1 MMGIPTHSPLI
12 DTKYQRRGPM
22 SYTYSAFISY
32 RHLPKDIAAAKAVQQ
47 ALETYRIPADIQ
59 RKVGRKKLNRCFRDQ
74 DEMPIA
80 DDLGSSITKALNES
94 EWLIVICTPELPNSL
109 WCLREVSY
117 FIEIGRRDRIIPILV
132 EGEPK
137 TSFPPQIVWNE
148 TEEGREEVEPLA
160 ADLRG
165 NMRKQL
171 RTEKLRIVARMLNLN
186 YNDLKKREKERELRN
201 RLALVSAI
209 LAVALCFA
217 GYAIYKNKILTEE
230 RNASARNATQ
240 LLIEKSVRSTAERE
254 LGSGL
259 SYALQAYE
267 GSRIFGEEYDE
278 GISAALEAAMY
289 PEMFSSIGSLRDNG
303 ILHRWATLSNDGK
316 YIACRQADRSLQIY
330 SSTTGEKLY
339 TIRNFGWF
347 GKSAPDLSP
356 DNRYVCRFQ
365 EEGVTLYDIAD
376 GTEVLQASPPEG
388 WVVSYDGLTVL
399 NQIPVSQTDT
409 GAAGLFDPF
418 TGKISALEGITLSG
432 TDQDRVAMHRS
443 GRRLVWSNG
452 TESWIV
458 DAETGEILLTLRAAL
473 SSEMSI
479 YAGMYTGGYTE
490 DDWYFRYWNGEAYV
504 YLRWDTLE
512 EVYRNGSAGV
522 LSPDGTLFATTNG
535 TSGFTLWD
543 AQTGEELWT
552 EGHNSG
558 NTLYSIAFVDDD
570 TLLASHEEFQI
581 YRLHDHAT
589 VYDSGKE
596 RTTYGYDFAAGR
608 LVMALRAGGCLV
620 NLLPE
625 KNDVLPHMT
634 VETRDGFPAENLAGL
649 TTMEILTGY
658 WDGMFV
664 NQDWSAQ
671 EPQEQGLRYTFE
683 DREYVLHPVN
693 GVMTPF
699 VYVSPDGKWQ
709 AMIRDEE
716 VDIFRA
722 EEGPEP
728 VMTIPGNGYM
738 RLCVAMGGDL
748 LALGSYVE
756 NLILYDL
763 STGDCLGSVDTGAMC
778 MSIQF
783 SRDARHVIAYSAM
796 TSRVTV
802 ASTQNFAPIMRI
814 PVQDPYAIPS
824 VGFTEEGTEAVVL
837 YPDGHADVGLMYENL
852 DTLVKKAKQ
861 YTE

>member
-1 MMGIPTHSPLI
+1 
-12 DTKYQRRGPM
+12 M

-32 RHLPKDIAAAKAVQQ
+32 RHLPKDSAAAKAVQQ

-59 RKVGRKKLNRCFRDQ
+59 KKVGKKKLNRCFRDQ

-94 EWLIVICTPELPNSL
+94 EWLLVICTPDLLDSP

-117 FIEIGRRDRIIPILV
+117 FIEIGRKDRIIPVLV

-165 NMRKQL
+165 NMKKQL

-186 YNDLKKREKERELRN
+186 YNDLKKREKERELKK

-209 LAVALCFA
+209 LAVVLCFA
-217 GYAIYKNKILTEE
+217 GYAIYKNRILTEE

-259 SYALQAYE
+259 TYALQAYE
-267 GSRIFGEEYDE
+267 GSRIFGAEYDE

-330 SSTTGEKLY
+330 NSVTGEKLY

-356 DNRYVCRFQ
+356 DNRYVCRFM
-365 EEGVTLYDIAD
+365 EEGLTLYAIAD
-376 GTEVLQASPPEG
+376 GQEVLTVTVPEG
-388 WVVSYDGLTVL
+388 WVVAFDGLTVQ
-399 NQIPVSQTDT
+399 NEVPVSETET

-418 TGKISALEGITLSG
+418 TGKISALEGIVFSG
-432 TDQDRVAMHRS
+432 TDKDRVAMHRS
-443 GRRLVWSNG
+443 GKRLAWSNG
-452 TESWIV
+452 TQTWIV
-458 DAETGEILLTLRAAL
+458 DAETGEILLTLGTAL
-473 SSEMSI
+473 SSDMSI
-479 YAGMYTGGYTE
+479 YSGMYTGGYTE
-490 DDWYFRYWNGEAYV
+490 DSWYFRYWNGETYV

-512 EVYRNGSAGV
+512 EVYRSGSAGV

-543 AQTGEELWT
+543 TQTGEALWT

-558 NTLYSIAFVDDD
+558 NTLYSVAFVDDD
-570 TLLASHEEFQI
+570 TLIASHEEFQI
-581 YRLHDHAT
+581 YRLHDRAT

-608 LVMALRAGGCLV
+608 LVMVLRSDGCLV

-625 KNDVLPHMT
+625 KQDVLPHMT
-634 VETRDGFPAENLAGL
+634 VETRDSFSEDALFGL
-649 TTMEILTGY
+649 TTVQVLSGS
-658 WDGMFV
+658 WDGMV
-664 NQDWSAQ
+664 INGDRNSTETQV
-671 EPQEQGLRYTFE
+671 PGLRYTF
-683 DREYVLHPVN
+683 DGQEYVLHPVN
-693 GVMTPF
+693 GVVTPF
-699 VYVSPDGKWQ
+699 VYISPDGKWQ

-716 VDIFRA
+716 VDVFQA
-722 EEGPEP
+722 AAGPDP
-728 VMTIPGNGYM
+728 VLTIPGNGYT

-763 STGDCLGSVDTGAMC
+763 STGDCLGSIDTGAMC
-778 MSIQF
+778 MNIQF
-783 SRDARHVIAYSAM
+783 SSDARHVIAYSAM
-796 TSRVTV
+796 ASRVTV
-802 ASTQNFAPIMRI
+802 ASTQNFAPLMRI
-814 PVQDPYAIPS
+814 PVQDPYTIPT
-824 VGFTEEGTEAVVL
+824 VGFTEGGTEAVVL
-837 YPDGHADVGLMYENL
+837 YPDGHADLGLMYEDL
-852 DTLVKKAKQ
+852 DMLVKKAKQ
-861 YTE
+861 YAE